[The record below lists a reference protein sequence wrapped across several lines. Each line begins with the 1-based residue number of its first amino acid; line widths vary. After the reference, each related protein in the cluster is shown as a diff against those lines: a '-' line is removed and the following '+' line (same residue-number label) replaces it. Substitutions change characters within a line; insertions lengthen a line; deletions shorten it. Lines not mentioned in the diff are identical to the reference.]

1 MNFTPLAK
9 ALTRSQD
16 RSSRFFSSI
25 FRIGLESQSGTDA
38 EPIIP
43 LDMRK
48 KPRRLVNS
56 NVERPFTCL
65 TSHLLVTREY
75 PERALICPTTTLTL
89 IQ

>member
-1 MNFTPLAK
+1 
-9 ALTRSQD
+9 
-16 RSSRFFSSI
+16 
-25 FRIGLESQSGTDA
+25 
-38 EPIIP
+38 
-43 LDMRK
+43 MRK